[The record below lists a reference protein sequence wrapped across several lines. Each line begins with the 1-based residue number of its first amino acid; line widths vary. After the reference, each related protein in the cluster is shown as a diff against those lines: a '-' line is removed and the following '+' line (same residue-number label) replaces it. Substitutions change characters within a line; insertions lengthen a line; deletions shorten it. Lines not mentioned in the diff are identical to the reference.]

1 MFVLFINVH
10 DLNTKVAF
18 FFVEMSRMC
27 PYFPECHNLFYLSIL
42 SAPRTTFV
50 ISALFGN
57 QIIFL
62 RILETVLKPQ
72 LQKFLYLILAYILLQ
87 EIKLDLLKSL
97 EFLASF
103 CVLQYVWTSKV
114 PLLPI
119 HSVPENFKTLK
130 TPINE
135 TVTP

>member
-1 MFVLFINVH
+1 
-10 DLNTKVAF
+10 
-18 FFVEMSRMC
+18 MC

-42 SAPRTTFV
+42 SARRTTFV

-62 RILETVLKPQ
+62 RILETVMKPQ
-72 LQKFLYLILAYILLQ
+72 LQKFLYLILLYILLQ
-87 EIKLDLLKSL
+87 EMKLDLVKSL

-103 CVLQYVWTSKV
+103 CVLQYVCIVCTSKV

-119 HSVPENFKTLK
+119 HSVAENFKTLK
-130 TPINE
+130 TPIYE